1 MANWCSN
8 RVVFMGSPEAIEQV
22 QKLFKA
28 MAEKEKKEF
37 VGQLP
42 TFLSHEKYDKF
53 SDIYIDENDTGVF
66 EYETR
71 WAPNIETV
79 RKIAEYYKV
88 DFVLDYAQV
97 TDIIYGRATYQNG
110 ILNDVPKMK
119 QRNK

>member
-8 RVVFMGSPEAIEQV
+8 RVVFTGSPEAIEKI

-28 MAEKEKKEF
+28 MVEKEKKEF
-37 VGQLP
+37 EGQLP
-42 TFLSHEKYDKF
+42 DFLSSEKYDKF
-53 SDIYIDENDTGVF
+53 SDIYIDKEAAGAF
-66 EYETR
+66 EYESR
-71 WAPNIETV
+71 WTPNIETV

-110 ILNDVPKMK
+110 VLKDVPSEIVK
-119 QRNK
+119 